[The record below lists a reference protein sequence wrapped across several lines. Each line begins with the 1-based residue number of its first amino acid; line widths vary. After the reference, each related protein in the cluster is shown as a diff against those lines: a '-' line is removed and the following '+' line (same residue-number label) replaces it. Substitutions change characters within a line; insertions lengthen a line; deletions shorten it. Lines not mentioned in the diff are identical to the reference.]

1 MICIII
7 DTVIY
12 MEILQLRYFCRA
24 AETENFSA
32 VAAEFNVPPS
42 NISQSIK
49 RLEKELGKPLF
60 IRSSNRASL
69 NPTGREFYKLT
80 REALSLL
87 DSAKASVS
95 KTGDE
100 IKISIRTNRRI
111 VMQAIE
117 KFRLEYPD
125 VSIVTKH
132 GSHDNNDDFDLIV
145 SAEDM
150 ESFGFESTPILKE
163 GILLAVTKG
172 GKLDKKSS
180 PTNEELSGQSFI
192 TMNEGTSMHSL
203 TLRLGEKLGF
213 VPHITLMSDDPFYI
227 RRCCELGL
235 GSVVIPSVSWRGQFS
250 DDVTFRKI
258 PGMQR
263 TTYISQKKNT
273 YLPESTKHFINLLAK
288 ECEKES

>member
-1 MICIII
+1 
-7 DTVIY
+7 

-49 RLEKELGKPLF
+49 RLESELGKPLF
-60 IRSSNRASL
+60 IRSSNRARL
-69 NPTGREFYKLT
+69 NETGREFYKLIK
-80 REALSLL
+80 ESLSLIN
-87 DSAKASVS
+87 SAKALVS
-95 KTGDE
+95 GTGDE

-111 VMQAIE
+111 VMQTIE

-145 SAEDM
+145 SAENM
-150 ESFGFESTPILKE
+150 ENLGFESTPILKE
-163 GILLAVTKG
+163 GLLLAVTKG
-172 GKLDKKSS
+172 SKLDKKSS
-180 PTNEELSGQSFI
+180 PTKEELSGESFI
-192 TMNEGTSMHSL
+192 TMNEGTSVHSL

-235 GSVVIPSVSWRGQFS
+235 GSAVIPSVSWRGQFS

-263 TTYISQKKNT
+263 TTYISRKKTT

-288 ECEKES
+288 ECEKESRE

>member
-1 MICIII
+1 
-7 DTVIY
+7 

-32 VAAEFNVPPS
+32 VAAEFRVPPS

-49 RLEKELGKPLF
+49 RLEGELGKPLF
-60 IRSSNRASL
+60 TRSSNRARVNSV
-69 NPTGREFYKLT
+69 GREFYKLVK
-80 REALSLL
+80 EALSLL
-87 DSAKASVS
+87 DSAKALV
-95 KTGDE
+95 TDAGDE

-150 ESFGFESTPILKE
+150 ESFGFESTPILNE
-163 GILLAVTKG
+163 GLLLAVAKG
-172 GKLDKKSS
+172 SRLDRKAP
-180 PTNEELSGQSFI
+180 PTARELSDESFI
-192 TMNEGTSMHSL
+192 TMNEGTSMHGL
-203 TLRLGEKLGF
+203 TLSVGEKLGF
-213 VPHITLMSDDPFYI
+213 APRITLMSDDPFYI

-235 GSVVIPSVSWRGQFS
+235 GSVVVPSVSWRGQFS
-250 DDVTFRKI
+250 GDVTFRKI

-263 TTYISQKKNT
+263 TTYISRKKNT
-273 YLPESTKHFINLLAK
+273 YLPESTKHFISLLAK
-288 ECEKES
+288 ECEKESRE